1 MGRDEMKAL
10 SSVVTEYCQGNGF
23 HMGFCISHFLI
34 AVPNYLIQGT
44 LKKGFILFM
53 VPEYNPS

>member
-1 MGRDEMKAL
+1 MKAL

-23 HMGFCISHFLI
+23 HMGFCISHFLT